1 MKKIDVLLIT
11 SIHPPFDTRI
21 YHKMFLS
28 IKNAG
33 FNAKILLPNQSD
45 LAISN
50 QDFLSVKGFKRK
62 SLRTLNNL
70 LLLKRCFSIRPK
82 LVIFFDPDLLPFMIF
97 LKLFSS
103 SSVIYDNHED
113 YAGYI
118 MIKESIPDW
127 LKKVVR
133 NFYLFFL
140 SLGNGFFDYIF
151 YADQFT
157 MGDTYKKSNQI
168 VIYNF
173 PIVEEFPTLGKKYD
187 LIYPG
192 SIDLTVCQR
201 LLKIME
207 VLDSE
212 AVRKIK
218 FLLIGRDVNAANRS
232 LIEEKKKA
240 LKKVHIEF
248 MEDLSYELVQ
258 TKISESRIGLVP
270 LPDVQK
276 FRKNIPIKLFEFM
289 MHSIPVIGSDLP
301 PISYFLNETEGN
313 YCIKE
318 EGYNYSYSEKII
330 HILDN
335 YSSFSKMAKRNYLL
349 LKERWNWKKTEEPK
363 LLKIISEQTGNK
375 INGLK
380 ILSDS

>member
-1 MKKIDVLLIT
+1 MDVLLIT

-62 SLRTLNNL
+62 SLRTLNNFL
-70 LLLKRCFSIRPK
+70 LLIRCFSIRPK

-113 YAGYI
+113 YAGYF
-118 MIKESIPDW
+118 MIKESIPNW

-133 NFYLFFL
+133 IFYLFFL
-140 SLGNGFFDYIF
+140 SLGRRIFDYIF

-157 MGDTYKKSNQI
+157 MGDTFKKSNQI

-173 PIVEEFPTLGKKYD
+173 PIIEDFPTIEKKYD

-192 SIDLTVCQR
+192 SIDLAVCQR

-207 VLDSE
+207 ALDSE
-212 AVRKIK
+212 AVREIK

-232 LIEEKKKA
+232 LIEEKKKT

-270 LPDVQK
+270 LPDVEK
-276 FRKNIPIKLFEFM
+276 FRKNIPTKIFEYM
-289 MHSIPVIGSDLP
+289 MHNIPVLGSDLS

-318 EGYNYSYSEKII
+318 GGYSYAYCEKII
-330 HILDN
+330 HILEN
-335 YSSFSKMAKRNYLL
+335 YSIFSEMAKRNYLI
-349 LKERWNWKKTEEPK
+349 LKEKWNWEKSEESK
-363 LLKIISEQTGNK
+363 LLFLISNLIGDRDK
-375 INGLK
+375 DFISL
-380 ILSDS
+380 